1 MPNIAAPLLPTHP
14 ARCRFAA
21 AAGLMPLRT
30 RLGGE
35 TRLQQAL
42 CLDSLGR
49 NQEAYDIYVKI
60 ESHSAP
66 GVAKKAKRWVP
77 APDVPVETAAGAGC
91 LHGWAAAAS
100 GVVGHGAGS
109 WPGCVCHRWPA
120 CQPAAARLC
129 VGARLAHACLRA
141 GCFLGGRLQRA

>member
-1 MPNIAAPLLPTHP
+1 MLPVLATIIITWNRALSLPACLPTRCWCLHLP
-14 ARCRFAA
+14 TCPRTHLRCRFAA

-66 GVAKKAKRWVP
+66 GVAKKAKRWVT
-77 APDVPVETAAGAGC
+77 VP
-91 LHGWAAAAS
+91 
-100 GVVGHGAGS
+100 
-109 WPGCVCHRWPA
+109 
-120 CQPAAARLC
+120 
-129 VGARLAHACLRA
+129 
-141 GCFLGGRLQRA
+141 